1 MSRFFAGGSDSDDS
15 SSDEDLYGSGSESG
29 SDFSQDDQNDGEG
42 ADEDD
47 MSDDSMFADD
57 SDDSDD
63 DSDDEDLGGKGASYF
78 LKSSTVPD
86 SDDEDEDTGK
96 KTVLSAKDKLL
107 AELANCAKLIDNGKR
122 INDWVLLQGEFDKLN
137 KAMERFTKQRHGLP
151 PKVYIQCIVELEEF
165 LNEQLEDKA
174 GVKKMNASNSRAF
187 NTVKQRLRKNNKE
200 YEVAI
205 EKFKSGD
212 EEEEDVAEE
221 EKEVV
226 KRAKDEF
233 VLTAPSSQ
241 TSTEEFTTVG
251 KSGKALVSP
260 TDMFKTLKTV
270 LESRGKKNT
279 DREDQVR
286 QLENL
291 LPSAS
296 TVYQKISV
304 YTMLIST
311 RLDLSS
317 ASAALAPENWLKVVK
332 DLNDLLSILE
342 ENVATF
348 HVIETAPEIEDVEK
362 GPVARE
368 SDGVK
373 LIPGSVASLVERVD
387 DEFTKALQFMD
398 PHTTE
403 YVDRLRDETKL
414 YQTLLRVQMYI
425 EHVSD
430 EKDTLGLARI
440 LVRRV
445 DHLYFKPNN
454 VINMTEQIAWGGV
467 EGNSK
472 ATPRPTEKELSS
484 STYPTTLI
492 SNMCSVLY
500 KQSNTVF
507 RTKAMLAH
515 VYHYA
520 LNDEYYKARD
530 MFLMSHLQSSIAS
543 AEPQLQVLFNRTLVQ
558 LGLCAFR
565 NGLIPEAQQSLQEVC
580 SSPRLKELLGQ
591 GLAKYAQ
598 AGVVDKQRVLPFH
611 THINLE
617 LLECVFL
624 CSSLLMEVPFMAA
637 HNTSIDAR
645 KKVISK
651 LFRRMLDY
659 HERQVFCGPP
669 ENTRDHIMQ
678 AAKALQRGDW
688 EAARDLVCAIKI
700 WSLLPN
706 PEAIKA
712 MLTDKL
718 QIEGLR
724 TYLFTYWNHYST
736 LSLAT
741 LADMF
746 QLPVKDVAAIVAKMI
761 AQEELSGSLDQKTNS
776 VVFTQAVQQTKLQ
789 QLAVALSDKVIQLA
803 ERNERLVAGGYQF
816 DKMTQPQKRK
826 NQQQQVRQRA

>member
-29 SDFSQDDQNDGEG
+29 SDFSQDDQDGG
-42 ADEDD
+42 DNEDD

-63 DSDDEDLGGKGASYF
+63 DSDDDDMGGKGASYF
-78 LKSSTVPD
+78 LKSSTVAD
-86 SDDEDEDTGK
+86 SDDEEDTGK

-107 AELANCAKLIDNGKR
+107 AELANCSKLIDNGKR
-122 INDWVLLQGEFDKLN
+122 INDWVLIQGEFDKLN

-151 PKVYIQCIVELEEF
+151 PKVYVQCIVELEEF
-165 LNEQLEDKA
+165 LTEQQEDKA
-174 GVKKMNASNSRAF
+174 AIKKMNASNSRAF
-187 NTVKQRLRKNNKE
+187 NTVKQRVRKNNKE

-205 EKFKSGD
+205 AKFKSGED
-212 EEEEDVAEE
+212 EEEEEE
-221 EKEVV
+221 EEDNKP
-226 KRAKDEF
+226 KPKAKDEF
-233 VLTAPSSQ
+233 VLTAPSQASN
-241 TSTEEFTTVG
+241 EEFTTVG
-251 KSGKALVSP
+251 KAGKALVSP
-260 TDMFKTLKTV
+260 SDMFKTLKAV
-270 LESRGKKNT
+270 LEGRGKKNT

-304 YTMLIST
+304 YTMLVST

-317 ASAALAPENWLKVVK
+317 ASAALAPENWLKVVG

-342 ENVATF
+342 ANIDTF
-348 HVIETAPEIEDVEK
+348 HVIETAPEIEDIEK

-368 SDGVK
+368 DGVK

-454 VINMTEQIAWGGV
+454 VINMTEQIAWAGV
-467 EGNSK
+467 KGNSK
-472 ATPRPTEKELSS
+472 ATPRPTEKDLAS

-565 NGLIPEAQQSLQEVC
+565 NGLIAEAQQSLQEVC

-637 HNTSIDAR
+637 HNTSIDAK

-736 LSLAT
+736 LSLST

-826 NQQQQVRQRA
+826 TQRAR

>member
-15 SSDEDLYGSGSESG
+15 SSDEDLYGSGSES
-29 SDFSQDDQNDGEG
+29 DFSQTADNAENDDE
-42 ADEDD
+42 
-47 MSDDSMFADD
+47 SDDSMFADD

-63 DSDDEDLGGKGASYF
+63 SDDDMDMGKGASYF

-86 SDDEDEDTGK
+86 SDDEEDTGK
-96 KTVLSAKDKLL
+96 KQVLSAKDKLL
-107 AELANCAKLIDNGKR
+107 VELANCSKLIENGKR
-122 INDWVLLQGEFDKLN
+122 INDWVLIQGEFDKLN

-151 PKVYIQCIVELEEF
+151 PKVYVSCIVELEEF
-165 LNEQLEDKA
+165 LNTCLEDKA
-174 GVKKMNASNSRAF
+174 AIKKMNASNSRAF
-187 NTVKQRLRKNNKE
+187 NTVKQRVRKNNKE

-205 EKFKSGD
+205 ARLQSG
-212 EEEEDVAEE
+212 EEEEEE
-221 EKEVV
+221 EEEVV
-226 KRAKDEF
+226 EKTKGKSRDEP
-233 VLTAPSSQ
+233 VLTTVA
-241 TSTEEFTTVG
+241 TEEFTTVG
-251 KSGKALVSP
+251 KAGKALVSP

-304 YTMLIST
+304 YTMLVST

-317 ASAALAPENWLKVVK
+317 ASAALAPENWLKVVG
-332 DLNDLLSILE
+332 DLNDLLTILE
-342 ENVATF
+342 ANKDTF

-368 SDGVK
+368 DGVK

-454 VINMTEQIAWGGV
+454 VINMTEQIAWAGV
-467 EGNSK
+467 KGDSK
-472 ATPRPTEKELSS
+472 ATPRPTEAELSS
-484 STYPTTLI
+484 SEYPTQLI
-492 SNMCSVLY
+492 SKMCSVLY
-500 KQSNTVF
+500 KQTNTVF

-520 LNDEYYKARD
+520 LNDAYYKARD

-565 NGLIPEAQQSLQEVC
+565 NGLIAEAQQSLQEVC

-637 HNTSIDAR
+637 HTTSIDAK

-678 AAKALQRGDW
+678 AAKALQKGDW
-688 EAARDLVCAIKI
+688 EGARDLVCAIKI

-718 QIEGLR
+718 QVEGLR
-724 TYLFTYWNHYST
+724 TYLFTYWSHYST
-736 LSLAT
+736 LSLTT

-746 QLPVKDVAAIVAKMI
+746 QLPVKDVSAIVAKMI

-816 DKMTQPQKRK
+816 DKVTQPQKRK
-826 NQQQQVRQRA
+826 TQRAR

>member
-15 SSDEDLYGSGSESG
+15 SSDEDLYGSSGSESG
-29 SDFSQDDQNDGEG
+29 SDFNQDGGD
-42 ADEDD
+42 DE
-47 MSDDSMFADD
+47 SDDSMFAG
-57 SDDSDD
+57 DDSDD
-63 DSDDEDLGGKGASYF
+63 DDSDDDMDLGKGASYF
-78 LKSSTVPD
+78 LKSSNVAD
-86 SDDEDEDTGK
+86 SDDEEDTGK
-96 KTVLSAKDKLL
+96 KLVLSAKDKLL
-107 AELANCAKLIDNGKR
+107 VELANGARLMENGKR
-122 INDWVLLQGEFDKLN
+122 INDWVLISDQFDKLN
-137 KAMERFTKQRHGLP
+137 KVMERFTKQRHGDA
-151 PKVYIQCIVELEEF
+151 PKVYIAAIAGLEDF
-165 LNEQLEDKA
+165 LNEAMADKPA
-174 GVKKMNASNSRAF
+174 LKKMNTSNSRAF
-187 NTVKQRLRKNNKE
+187 NAAKQRVKKNNRD
-200 YEVAI
+200 YEKGLA
-205 EKFKSGD
+205 KFR
-212 EEEEDVAEE
+212 EDPDYEE
-221 EKEVV
+221 EKEEVH
-226 KRAKDEF
+226 KTESKAEGKAPE
-233 VLTAPSSQ
+233 TAASDTPQ
-241 TSTEEFTTVG
+241 TTEANLEAFTTVG
-251 KSGKALVSP
+251 KSGKTSVSP

-291 LPSAS
+291 LPSAG

-304 YTMLIST
+304 YTMLVST

-317 ASAALAPENWLKVVK
+317 ASAALSPAQWTQVVA
-332 DLNDLLSILE
+332 DLNELLSILE
-342 ENVATF
+342 ANISTYHVTEN
-348 HVIETAPEIEDVEK
+348 APEIEDVEK
-362 GPVARE
+362 GPDARA
-368 SDGVK
+368 DGVK
-373 LIPGSVASLVERVD
+373 LVPGSVASLVERVD

-414 YQTLLRVQMYI
+414 YQTLLRVQLYI
-425 EHVSD
+425 EHTSD
-430 EKDTLGLARI
+430 ETDQLGLARI

-454 VINMTEQIAWGGV
+454 VINMTEQIAWAGV
-467 EGNSK
+467 KGDSK
-472 ATPRPTEKELSS
+472 ATPRPAESDLTAD
-484 STYPTTLI
+484 YPTELI
-492 SNMCSVLY
+492 TRMCSVLY
-500 KQSNTVF
+500 KQANTVF

-520 LNDEYYKARD
+520 LNDAYYRARD

-565 NGLIPEAQQSLQEVC
+565 QGLIAETQQSLQEVC

-611 THINLE
+611 MHINLE

-624 CSSLLMEVPFMAA
+624 CSSLLMEVPYMAA
-637 HNTSIDAR
+637 HGSSIDAK

-659 HERQVFCGPP
+659 HERQVFAGPP

-678 AAKALQRGDW
+678 AAKALQKGDW
-688 EAARDLVCAIKI
+688 EASRDLLTSIKI

-706 PEAIKA
+706 PDKIKA
-712 MLTDKL
+712 MLTEKL
-718 QIEGLR
+718 QAEGLR
-724 TYLFTYWNHYST
+724 TYLFTYWSHYST

-746 QLPVKDVAAIVAKMI
+746 QLPIKDVSAIVAKMI
-761 AQEELSGSLDQKTNS
+761 AQEELTAALDQKTGS
-776 VVFTQAVQQTKLQ
+776 VVFRQAVEQTKLQ

-816 DKMTQPQKRK
+816 DKVTQPQNKRK
-826 NQQQQVRQRA
+826 PQRTR

>member
-15 SSDEDLYGSGSESG
+15 SSDEDLYGSGLSGDESG
-29 SDFSQDDQNDGEG
+29 SDNQAGNDNN
-42 ADEDD
+42 DNDDD

-63 DSDDEDLGGKGASYF
+63 SDSDEDMGGKGASYF
-78 LKSSTVPD
+78 LKSSTVAD
-86 SDDEDEDTGK
+86 SDDSDEDTGK

-107 AELANCAKLIDNGKR
+107 LELGNCAKLMDNGKR
-122 INDWVLLQGEFDKLN
+122 INDWVLIQGEFDKLN
-137 KAMERFTKQRHGLP
+137 RAMERFSKQRHGP
-151 PKVYIQCIVELEEF
+151 APKVYIQCIVELEEF
-165 LNEQLEDKA
+165 LNQQLEDKA

-200 YEVAI
+200 YDVAI

-212 EEEEDVAEE
+212 DETEQIEEVEEVAEAAP
-221 EKEVV
+221 V
-226 KRAKDEF
+226 KKAKDEF
-233 VLTAPSSQ
+233 VLTAPS

-251 KSGKALVSP
+251 KAGKSLVSP
-260 TDMFKTLKTV
+260 TDMFKTLKSV

-296 TVYQKISV
+296 TVYQQISV
-304 YTMLIST
+304 YSMLVST

-317 ASAALAPENWLKVVK
+317 ASAALAPDNWLLVVK
-332 DLNDLLSILE
+332 DLNHLLAILE
-342 ENVATF
+342 QNVSAY
-348 HVIETAPEIEDVEK
+348 HVIETAPEIEDIEK
-362 GPVARE
+362 GPVARD

-425 EHVSD
+425 EHVTED
-430 EKDTLGLARI
+430 PKDTLGLARI

-454 VINMTEQIAWGGV
+454 VINMTEQIAWAGV

-472 ATPRPTEKELSS
+472 ATPRPSEKDLASS
-484 STYPTTLI
+484 AYPTTLI

-500 KQSNTVF
+500 KQNNTVF

-520 LNDEYYKARD
+520 LNNEYYKARD

-565 NGLIPEAQQSLQEVC
+565 NGLIAEAQQSLQEVC

-637 HNTSIDAR
+637 HNSSIDAK

-688 EAARDLVCAIKI
+688 EGARDLVCAIKI

-724 TYLFTYWNHYST
+724 TYLFTYWSHYST

-746 QLPVKDVAAIVAKMI
+746 QLAQKDVAAIVAKMI
-761 AQEELSGSLDQKTNS
+761 AQEELSGSLDQKTGS
-776 VVFTQAVQQTKLQ
+776 VVFTQAVEQTKLQ

-816 DKMTQPQKRK
+816 DKMTQPKRK
-826 NQQQQVRQRA
+826 QVRQRA